1 MSARLI
7 DLLSR
12 LAPRERLLLAIM
24 LGVALPAGLIFGLL
38 LPLHDT
44 RNAALDD
51 RSDALALNLWVQAR
65 VVELQ
70 GLPQPEETIVTAPIG
85 TSGIEQALIE
95 RGLRD
100 AVSQLSAD
108 SQGVVTL
115 RFDEVRFG
123 RLADWLSEAHPR
135 WGYDIAALRLDAA
148 DTEGSVAA
156 ALTLVAPDG

>member
-12 LAPRERLLLAIM
+12 LAPRERVLLAIM
-24 LGVALPAGLIFGLL
+24 IVVALPAGLILGLL
-38 LPLHDT
+38 LPLHEM

-51 RSDALALNLWVQAR
+51 RTDALALNLWVQAR

-70 GLPQPEETIVTAPIG
+70 ALPQPNVQTVAAPIG
-85 TSGIEQALIE
+85 TSGIEQALID

-108 SQGVVTL
+108 SDGVVTV

-123 RLADWLSEAHPR
+123 RLADWLSDAHPR
-135 WGYDIAALRLDAA
+135 WGYDIAALRLDAT

-156 ALTLVAPDG
+156 ALTLIAPDG